1 MVSAMGK
8 KEKVESDGKW
18 VMLGVLF
25 GEVRFKIGRSE
36 MENSL
41 KFLGS
46 LHSSKDSK

>member
-1 MVSAMGK
+1 MGK

-25 GEVRFKIGRSE
+25 GEVWFKIVRSE

-46 LHSSKDSK
+46 LHSNKDSK